1 MEEIKD
7 FDVVKELLETKQ
19 YTGLRQKMAEMNTAD
34 IAVIMEELE
43 EEELLKIFR
52 ILPKSL
58 AADVFSYLEVDK
70 QQFIITSLSEKDA
83 AGIINNLMADD
94 ATDLLEEM
102 PANVVKSSWQTQAL
116 TPEEILTICSVIR
129 RIQPAA
135 L

>member
-34 IAVIMEELE
+34 IAVIKEELE

-70 QQFIITSLSEKDA
+70 QQIIITSHSE
-83 AGIINNLMADD
+83 
-94 ATDLLEEM
+94 
-102 PANVVKSSWQTQAL
+102 
-116 TPEEILTICSVIR
+116 
-129 RIQPAA
+129 
-135 L
+135 

>member
-70 QQFIITSLSEKDA
+70 QQFIITSLSERMRQ
-83 AGIINNLMADD
+83 GSSII
-94 ATDLLEEM
+94 
-102 PANVVKSSWQTQAL
+102 
-116 TPEEILTICSVIR
+116 
-129 RIQPAA
+129 
-135 L
+135 